1 MCGHIRKLSSLV
13 CLHNLGNKN
22 YSKKTYSTGKIKTR
36 RYCIYLVSLILDL
49 RYFKSEQLLKKKSVS

>member
-22 YSKKTYSTGKIKTR
+22 YSKETYSSGKIKTK
-36 RYCIYLVSLILDL
+36 ILDL
-49 RYFKSEQLLKKKSVS
+49 SYSKSEQLF

>member
-22 YSKKTYSTGKIKTR
+22 YSKETYSTGKIKTR
-36 RYCIYLVSLILDL
+36 RYCIYLASLILDL
-49 RYFKSEQLLKKKSVS
+49 GCFKSEQL

>member
-22 YSKKTYSTGKIKTR
+22 YSKETHSSDKIKTK
-36 RYCIYLVSLILDL
+36 RYLFGSFNLGPRL
-49 RYFKSEQLLKKKSVS
+49 REV

>member
-22 YSKKTYSTGKIKTR
+22 YSKETYSSGKIKTKRYLFGLFNFGR
-36 RYCIYLVSLILDL
+36 RL
-49 RYFKSEQLLKKKSVS
+49 F

>member
-22 YSKKTYSTGKIKTR
+22 YSKEIYSSG
-36 RYCIYLVSLILDL
+36 
-49 RYFKSEQLLKKKSVS
+49 KKKTKRYLAGYFNFRHRLF